1 MQPLLGLSTRDPR
14 INNNVDR
21 ENDKMNETMQ
31 SSGGQTTDV
40 QFQRFAIVADDFL
53 FSLILE
59 RTLFA
64 QDGECLCSSHTL
76 SVCEC
81 VCV

>member
-1 MQPLLGLSTRDPR
+1 
-14 INNNVDR
+14 
-21 ENDKMNETMQ
+21 MQ
-31 SSGGQTTDV
+31 SSAVTQTDV

-59 RTLFA
+59 RTLFT

-76 SVCEC
+76 SVC
-81 VCV
+81 VCVQ